1 MIGWGTMVVHNK
13 IPLIMGTAPPPSKA
27 SRHQGVH
34 ALSAASRGL
43 WVGLREEEKGGSLA
57 LLGEGNHYVTTTRVR
72 TLRTYLVVD
81 RWSVAV
87 FTHAATTQS
96 KHYQVALT

>member
-1 MIGWGTMVVHNK
+1 MVVHNK
-13 IPLIMGTAPPPSKA
+13 IPLIMGTAPPPTKA

-57 LLGEGNHYVTTTRVR
+57 IL
-72 TLRTYLVVD
+72 
-81 RWSVAV
+81 
-87 FTHAATTQS
+87 
-96 KHYQVALT
+96 